1 MANGKFGMFFLLT
14 KILLIVFI
22 IVLMILNILFISS
35 GSHSTGMVLWIIFC
49 FISLGIGLIGIWLEH
64 LLFTMIFSIIVLVL
78 ACLSTVVHIWTSA
91 LVIIILLCVF
101 ALLYL
106 FMLYDMGHRETG
118 LPTCR

>member
-91 LVIIILLCVF
+91 LVILILLCVF